1 MIKLQ
6 LIGHLGKDA
15 IKNEVGGKAVL
26 NFTVAHSESYT
37 DKNGEKQSKTL
48 WVDCAKWGEQTGIL
62 PYLTKGS
69 QIYVEGQPEVRT
81 WEKDGK
87 SGASLTLRVSQI
99 QLIGGKSEQQQQPQ
113 QRQQQQPAYMAGSGN
128 TSAMDIPYGGAD
140 NVDDL
145 PF

>member
-6 LIGHLGKDA
+6 VIGHLGRDA
-15 IKNEVGGKAVL
+15 NKNEVGGKTVI
-26 NFTVAHSESYT
+26 NFTVAHSENFT

-69 QIYVEGQPEVRT
+69 QVYVEGQPEVRT

-99 QLIGGKSEQQQQPQ
+99 QLIGGRTEQQQQ
-113 QRQQQQPAYMAGSGN
+113 QRQQPEPTYQNPAITPIDY
-128 TSAMDIPYGGAD
+128 AD
-140 NVDDL
+140 VDSDL